1 MRSGRGKR
9 AEPRRAPAAWPLRL
23 LRNALLCLV
32 PVWAL
37 WALAAPAY
45 NALLLGAGEAA
56 LNLFESPDVTDL
68 LLRQGGHDA
77 YVARRDFPP
86 ARALVAPFRVTDLH
100 FHLVLLGTLF
110 LAVPDVPWQ
119 RRLRNLGW
127 AVLATVLFDVL
138 LLGVYV
144 QAVYATRLG
153 AWSLAHY
160 GPIAR
165 NVWGMA
171 EHLLDLPV
179 KLALPFALWAGFY
192 LRLLLPRPEEGATRG
207 R

>member
-1 MRSGRGKR
+1 VRRQRRVRPATGAVRG
-9 AEPRRAPAAWPLRL
+9 APAAWPLGL
-23 LRNALLCLV
+23 VRNALLWLV

-37 WALAAPAY
+37 WALATPAY
-45 NALLLGAGEAA
+45 NAVLLRTGETV
-56 LNLFESPDVTDL
+56 LNLFETPDVTDL

-110 LAVPDVPWQ
+110 LAVPGVPW
-119 RRLRNLGW
+119 RERGRNLAW
-127 AVLATVLFDVL
+127 ALLAAVAFDVL
-138 LLGVYV
+138 LLCVFV
-144 QAVYATRLG
+144 QSVYATRLG

-160 GPIAR
+160 GPLAR
-165 NVWGMA
+165 NAWGMA

-179 KLALPFALWAGFY
+179 KLALPFALWVGFY
-192 LRLLLPRPEEGATRG
+192 LKLFLEADRRLE
-207 R
+207 